1 MRFGAEN
8 AVQVERD
15 RHVALRRIEAG
26 RDGGGAES
34 GGGSGGGGV
43 AEELEIGNEALR
55 PFAGG
60 G

>member
-1 MRFGAEN
+1 MQFGAEDS
-8 AVQVERD
+8 VQVERD
-15 RHVALRRIEAG
+15 GEVALRRVEAG

-34 GGGSGGGGV
+34 DGGSGGV

-60 G
+60 R